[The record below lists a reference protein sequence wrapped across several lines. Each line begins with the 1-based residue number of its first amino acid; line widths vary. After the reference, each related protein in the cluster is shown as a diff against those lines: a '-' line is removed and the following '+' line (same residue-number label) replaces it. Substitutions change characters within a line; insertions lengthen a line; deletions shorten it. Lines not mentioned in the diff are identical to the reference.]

1 METPA
6 TSAAPVLDT
15 TAIANL
21 IAPLH
26 AKSWQSAYRGIMP
39 DHFLDFVVEGERL
52 SHWRRRVAE
61 LREGSGE
68 IFLARLNDDPVGFI
82 CIESNTVEET
92 GYTGAYVNNLHV
104 LPHLKRQGIGSALL
118 RAGEEW
124 ARKHDYDRLFLFV
137 FEDNLQAREFYR
149 ADGWHAVERLMSEL
163 PDGALAAELR
173 LVKSLT

>member
-1 METPA
+1 MDTLA
-6 TSAAPVLDT
+6 TTLDS

-26 AKSWQSAYRGIMP
+26 AKSWKSAYRGILS
-39 DHFLDFVVEGERL
+39 DHFLDYVVEGERL
-52 SHWRRRVAE
+52 SHWKRRVSE
-61 LREGSGE
+61 LQSGGGE
-68 IFLARLNDDPVGFI
+68 IFLATLADEPVGFI

-92 GYTGAYVNNLHV
+92 GYAGAYVNNLHV

-124 ARKHDYDRLFLFV
+124 ARKHDFDSLFLFV

-173 LVKSLT
+173 LVKKLG